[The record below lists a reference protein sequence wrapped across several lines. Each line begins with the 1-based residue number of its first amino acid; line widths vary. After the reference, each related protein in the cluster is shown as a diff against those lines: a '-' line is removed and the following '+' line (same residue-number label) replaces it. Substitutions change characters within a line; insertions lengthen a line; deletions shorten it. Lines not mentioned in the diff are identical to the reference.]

1 MQWKTTLIVPVFLIA
16 LSGCG
21 ESDNAHKQ
29 PTFGATAAGS
39 EAPDTCPT
47 RPTREHAKTRFAV
60 NAALAA
66 GAFKRYIYTPH
77 KAGRTKADS
86 PGRKATMAK
95 AGLAAV
101 FIVDQLRRAKANAQA
116 DPALCRTL
124 LGPLDEL
131 TLAVSGL
138 AGKLKQGQLDPA
150 EIAAGTGLLERV
162 RRGAASVGA
171 GFKDKDVP
179 ARVIGG

>member
-1 MQWKTTLIVPVFLIA
+1 VLLVAFV
-16 LSGCG
+16 GCG
-21 ESDNAHKQ
+21 NSDHAYKRPDSQ
-29 PTFGATAAGS
+29 AATSGS
-39 EAPDTCPT
+39 AAPDACPT
-47 RPTREHAKTRFAV
+47 RPTREHAKTRFVV

-86 PGRKATMAK
+86 SGRKATMTK
-95 AGLAAV
+95 AALAAV

-124 LGPLDEL
+124 LGPLDEF

-179 ARVIGG
+179 ARMIGG